1 MAFNT
6 DVAGEKFLSIDVLND
21 WFVDF
26 SVGSNLYVIPLNDT
40 GRKPKNYPLLHAH
53 LTIIVLDP
61 KAYWL
66 AIGAASH
73 SSNRESV
80 ITWLGAS
87 NRFFTSGFYL
97 VIFINKRNLFIV
109 CVFIYSVWI
118 FVVHF

>member
-1 MAFNT
+1 M
-6 DVAGEKFLSIDVLND
+6 
-21 WFVDF
+21 
-26 SVGSNLYVIPLNDT
+26 YVIPLNDT

-80 ITWLGAS
+80 TTWLGAS
-87 NRFFTSGFYL
+87 NRILTSGFYL
-97 VIFINKRNLFIV
+97 VIFIIREIYLLFVFLFIPFEYLS
-109 CVFIYSVWI
+109 CTSRLELPLFNADAQIIYLWPEKTITLSASKK
-118 FVVHF
+118 

>member
-1 MAFNT
+1 M
-6 DVAGEKFLSIDVLND
+6 V
-21 WFVDF
+21 
-26 SVGSNLYVIPLNDT
+26 
-40 GRKPKNYPLLHAH
+40 
-53 LTIIVLDP
+53 IVLDP

-109 CVFIYSVWI
+109 CWFIPFEYLSLHLYRQELPLVDADTQII
-118 FVVHF
+118 FMAGKDDNTVGFQEVSERDPIIAWFEVLQPLT